1 MGNARVMRREIGI
14 LGAIFL
20 GLGSILGTGAFVSI
34 GLVIGQVG
42 EWIGLTLLCA
52 GILAACN
59 GLSSAQLAVAYPV
72 SGGTYEYAYRT
83 LHPLVGIFAGWLF
96 LTAKSASAATAAL
109 GVVSFLDAAL
119 NLELNDFVLRIGSAV
134 LSLLVTCLV
143 LLGLRRSNQFNIA
156 IVLITILSLVSFVLF
171 SAFVEVT
178 ADSSFFDVTLAPE
191 ALLEGTALLFVAY
204 TGYGRIATL
213 GEEVREPRRTIPL
226 AICATLGASWLLY
239 ASVGWALTNYQEFEV
254 LGLGDGLNQTLRL
267 EVVVQT
273 FDQPWLEKL
282 VQVGAITAMLGV
294 LLNLILGLSRVYLA
308 FGRRNDLPKAF
319 AKLDAQ
325 SNPRLAVLFTG
336 IVIAALCL
344 MGDVL
349 MTWSLSAVTVLI
361 YYGITNLAALRLN
374 KQDQIFPKWISIIGL
389 FSCVF
394 LSVFVGQEIWI
405 KAGILVVP
413 AVLFSVFLRSQSNQS
428 N

>member
-1 MGNARVMRREIGI
+1 MSITRVMRREIGI

-109 GVVSFLDAAL
+109 GVVSFSYAAL

-191 ALLEGTALLFVAY
+191 ELLEGTALLFVAY

-213 GEEVREPRRTIPL
+213 GEEVREPRKTIPL

-336 IVIAALCL
+336 IIIAALCL

>member
-1 MGNARVMRREIGI
+1 MENASVMRREIGI

-20 GLGSILGTGAFVSI
+20 GLGSILGTGVFVSI

-42 EWIGLTLLCA
+42 EWIGLTLLFA

-109 GVVSFLDAAL
+109 GVMSFSAAAI
-119 NLELNDFVLRIGSAV
+119 NLELNDFALRIGSAV

-178 ADSSFFDVTLAPE
+178 ADSSFFDVTLAPD

-226 AICATLGASWLLY
+226 AICATLGISWLLY

-254 LGLGDGLNQTLRL
+254 LGLGDGLNQTLRI
-267 EVVVQT
+267 EVIAQT
-273 FDQPWLEKL
+273 FNQPWLEKL

-308 FGRRNDLPKAF
+308 FGRRNDLPRAF

-336 IVIAALCL
+336 VVIAALCL

-361 YYGITNLAALRLN
+361 YYGITNLAALRLDEQN
-374 KQDQIFPKWISIIGL
+374 QIFPKWISIIGF

-394 LSVFVGQEIWI
+394 LSVFVGQEIWL

-413 AVLFSVFLRSQSNQS
+413 AVLFSVLLRSQSNQS

>member
-1 MGNARVMRREIGI
+1 MGNTRVMRREIGI

-109 GVVSFLDAAL
+109 GVVSFSDAAL

-191 ALLEGTALLFVAY
+191 ELLEGTALLFVAY

-254 LGLGDGLNQTLRL
+254 LGLGEGLNQTLRL

-374 KQDQIFPKWISIIGL
+374 KQDQIFPRWISIIGL

>member
-1 MGNARVMRREIGI
+1 MGNTRVMRREIGI

-42 EWIGLTLLCA
+42 GWIGLTLLCA

-109 GVVSFLDAAL
+109 GVVSFSYAAL

-156 IVLITILSLVSFVLF
+156 IVLITILSLVSFILF

-178 ADSSFFDVTLAPE
+178 ADSNFFDVTLAPE

-213 GEEVREPRRTIPL
+213 GEEVREPRKTIPL

-325 SNPRLAVLFTG
+325 SNPRLSVLFTG

-344 MGDVL
+344 MGDIL

>member
-1 MGNARVMRREIGI
+1 MGITRVMRREIGI

-109 GVVSFLDAAL
+109 GVVSFSDAAL

-191 ALLEGTALLFVAY
+191 ELLEGTALLFVAY

>member
-1 MGNARVMRREIGI
+1 MSITRVMRREIGI

-59 GLSSAQLAVAYPV
+59 GLSSAQLAVAYSV

-109 GVVSFLDAAL
+109 GVVSFSDAAL

-191 ALLEGTALLFVAY
+191 ELLEGTALLFVAY

-254 LGLGDGLNQTLRL
+254 LGLGDGINQTLRL

-336 IVIAALCL
+336 IIIAALCL

-374 KQDQIFPKWISIIGL
+374 KQDQIL
-389 FSCVF
+389 FSCLF

>member
-1 MGNARVMRREIGI
+1 MGNTRVMRREIGI
-14 LGAIFL
+14 LEAIFL

-109 GVVSFLDAAL
+109 GVVSFSDAAL

-191 ALLEGTALLFVAY
+191 ELLEGTALLFVAY

>member
-109 GVVSFLDAAL
+109 GVVSFSDAAL

-191 ALLEGTALLFVAY
+191 ELLEGTALLFVAY

-336 IVIAALCL
+336 IIIAALCL

>member
-1 MGNARVMRREIGI
+1 MGITRVMRREIGI

-109 GVVSFLDAAL
+109 GVVSFSDAAL

-191 ALLEGTALLFVAY
+191 ELLEGTALLFVAY

-213 GEEVREPRRTIPL
+213 GEEVREPRRTIPF
-226 AICATLGASWLLY
+226 AIRATLGASWLLY

-336 IVIAALCL
+336 IFIAALCL

-394 LSVFVGQEIWI
+394 LSVFIGQEIWI

>member
-1 MGNARVMRREIGI
+1 MGNTRVMRREIGI

-109 GVVSFLDAAL
+109 GVVSFSDAAL

-239 ASVGWALTNYQEFEV
+239 ASVGWVLTKFQELID
-254 LGLGDGLNQTLRL
+254 LGLGAGLNPPRHL
-267 EVVVQT
+267 EVLVQT
-273 FDQPWLEKL
+273 FEQPWLEKL
-282 VQVGAITAMLGV
+282 VQLGAITAMLGV
-294 LLNLILGLSRVYLA
+294 LLNLVLGLSRVYLA
-308 FGRRNDLPKAF
+308 LGRRNDLPKAF

-325 SNPRLAVLFTG
+325 GNPRRAVLLTG
-336 IVIAALCL
+336 VIVSALCL
-344 MGDVL
+344 MGDVR
-349 MTWSLSAVTVLI
+349 MTWSLSAVTVLL

-374 KQDQIFPKWISIIGL
+374 EQDQIFPKWISTIGF
-389 FSCVF
+389 FSCGF
-394 LSVFVGQEIWI
+394 LSIFVEQDSWL

-413 AVLFSVFLRSQSNQS
+413 AVLFSVVLRSRSKQSN
-428 N
+428 

>member
-1 MGNARVMRREIGI
+1 MGNTRVMRREIGI

-109 GVVSFLDAAL
+109 GVVSFSDAAL

-191 ALLEGTALLFVAY
+191 VLLEGTALLFVAY

-267 EVVVQT
+267 EVIVQT

>member
-1 MGNARVMRREIGI
+1 MGNTRVMRREIGI

-109 GVVSFLDAAL
+109 GVVSFSDAAL

-191 ALLEGTALLFVAY
+191 ELLEGTALLFVAY

-336 IVIAALCL
+336 VVIAALCL

>member
-109 GVVSFLDAAL
+109 GVVSFSDAAL

-336 IVIAALCL
+336 IIIAALCL

-389 FSCVF
+389 FSCLF

>member
-1 MGNARVMRREIGI
+1 MSITRVMRREIGI

-109 GVVSFLDAAL
+109 GVVSFSDAAL

-171 SAFVEVT
+171 SAFVKVT

-191 ALLEGTALLFVAY
+191 ELLEGTALLFVAY

-336 IVIAALCL
+336 IIIAALCL

-374 KQDQIFPKWISIIGL
+374 KQDQIFPRWISIIGL
-389 FSCVF
+389 FSCLF

>member
-109 GVVSFLDAAL
+109 GVVSFSDAAL

-336 IVIAALCL
+336 VVIAALCL

-374 KQDQIFPKWISIIGL
+374 KQDQIFPRWISIIGL
-389 FSCVF
+389 FSCLF

>member
-1 MGNARVMRREIGI
+1 MGNTRVMRREIGI

-109 GVVSFLDAAL
+109 GVVSFSDAAL

-191 ALLEGTALLFVAY
+191 VLLEGTALLFVAY

-336 IVIAALCL
+336 IIIAALCL

-374 KQDQIFPKWISIIGL
+374 KQDQIFPRWISIIGL

-394 LSVFVGQEIWI
+394 LSVFIGQEIWI

>member
-96 LTAKSASAATAAL
+96 LTAQSASAATAAL
-109 GVVSFLDAAL
+109 GVVSFSDAAL

-178 ADSSFFDVTLAPE
+178 ADSSFFDITLAPE

-336 IVIAALCL
+336 VVIAALCL

-374 KQDQIFPKWISIIGL
+374 EQDQIFPKWISIIGL

>member
-1 MGNARVMRREIGI
+1 MGKTRVMRREIGI

-109 GVVSFLDAAL
+109 GVVSFSDAAL

-191 ALLEGTALLFVAY
+191 ELLEGTALLFVAY

-336 IVIAALCL
+336 IIIAALCL

-374 KQDQIFPKWISIIGL
+374 KQDQIFPRWISIIGL
-389 FSCVF
+389 FSCLF

>member
-109 GVVSFLDAAL
+109 GVVSFSDAAL

-191 ALLEGTALLFVAY
+191 ELLEGTALLFVAY

-336 IVIAALCL
+336 VVIAALCL

-374 KQDQIFPKWISIIGL
+374 KQDQIFPRWISIIGL
-389 FSCVF
+389 FSCLF

>member
-1 MGNARVMRREIGI
+1 MGNVEVLRREIGI

-20 GLGSILGTGAFVSI
+20 GLGSILGTGVFVSI

-42 EWIGLTLLCA
+42 EWIGLALLFA

-59 GLSSAQLAVAYPV
+59 GLSSAQLAAAYPV

-109 GVVSFLDAAL
+109 GVLSFSAAAL
-119 NLELNDFVLRIGSAV
+119 NLDLIDFSLRLGSAA
-134 LSLLVTCLV
+134 LSLSVTCLV
-143 LLGLRRSNQFNIA
+143 LLGLRRSNQFNVA

-171 SAFVEVT
+171 GAFVETT
-178 ADSSFFDVTLAPE
+178 ADSNLRDDQLAPE
-191 ALLEGTALLFVAY
+191 GLLEATALLFVAH

-226 AICATLGASWLLY
+226 AIFATLGVSWLLY
-239 ASVGWALTNYQEFEV
+239 ASVGWVLTKYQQLAD
-254 LGLGDGLNQTLRL
+254 LGLRVGLNQPLRL
-267 EVVVQT
+267 EVVVQM
-273 FDQPWLEKL
+273 FEQPWLEKF
-282 VQVGAITAMLGV
+282 VQAGAMTAMLGV
-294 LLNLILGLSRVYLA
+294 LLNLVLGLSRVYLA
-308 FGRRNDLPKAF
+308 LGRRNDLPKAF
-319 AKLDAQ
+319 AKLDTQ

-336 IVIAALCL
+336 VVVAALCL
-344 MGDVL
+344 MGDVR
-349 MTWSLSAVTVLI
+349 MTWSLSAVTILL

-389 FSCVF
+389 FSCGF
-394 LSVFVGQEIWI
+394 LSIFVEQESWFT
-405 KAGILVVP
+405 AGILVVP
-413 AVLFSVFLRSQSNQS
+413 GVLFSIVLRFRSNQS

>member
-1 MGNARVMRREIGI
+1 MGITRVMRREIGI

-178 ADSSFFDVTLAPE
+178 ADYSFFDVTLAPE
-191 ALLEGTALLFVAY
+191 ELLEGTALLFVAY

-336 IVIAALCL
+336 IIIAALCL

-374 KQDQIFPKWISIIGL
+374 KQDQIFPRWISIIGL

>member
-20 GLGSILGTGAFVSI
+20 GLGSILGTGVFVSI

-83 LHPLVGIFAGWLF
+83 LHPLVGIFAGWSF

-109 GVVSFLDAAL
+109 GVVSFSAAAI

-171 SAFVEVT
+171 SAFVAVT
-178 ADSSFFDVTLAPE
+178 ADSSFFDVTLAPDSSFFDVTLAPE

-213 GEEVREPRRTIPL
+213 GEEVREPRKTIPL
-226 AICATLGASWLLY
+226 AICATLGVSWLLY
-239 ASVGWALTNYQEFEV
+239 ASVGWAMKNYQEFEV

-267 EVVVQT
+267 EAVVQT

-336 IVIAALCL
+336 VVIAALCL

-374 KQDQIFPKWISIIGL
+374 KQDQIFPKWISIIGF

-394 LSVFVGQEIWI
+394 LSAFVGQEIWI
-405 KAGILVVP
+405 
-413 AVLFSVFLRSQSNQS
+413 
-428 N
+428 

>member
-1 MGNARVMRREIGI
+1 MSITRVMRREIGI

-109 GVVSFLDAAL
+109 GVVSFSDAAL

-191 ALLEGTALLFVAY
+191 ELLEGTALLFVAY

-336 IVIAALCL
+336 VVIAALCL

-374 KQDQIFPKWISIIGL
+374 KQDQIFPRWISIIGL
-389 FSCVF
+389 FSCLF

>member
-1 MGNARVMRREIGI
+1 MSITRVMRREIGI

-109 GVVSFLDAAL
+109 GVVSFSDAAL

-191 ALLEGTALLFVAY
+191 ELLEGTALLFVAY

-336 IVIAALCL
+336 IIIAALCL

-374 KQDQIFPKWISIIGL
+374 KQDQIFPRWISIIGL
-389 FSCVF
+389 FSCLF

>member
-109 GVVSFLDAAL
+109 GVVSFSDAAL

-178 ADSSFFDVTLAPE
+178 ADSSFFDITLAPE

-336 IVIAALCL
+336 VVIAALCL

-374 KQDQIFPKWISIIGL
+374 EQDQIFPKWISIIGL

-394 LSVFVGQEIWI
+394 LSVFIGQEIWI

>member
-178 ADSSFFDVTLAPE
+178 ADSSFFDITLAPE

-336 IVIAALCL
+336 IIIAALCL

-374 KQDQIFPKWISIIGL
+374 KQDQIFPRWISIIGL
-389 FSCVF
+389 FSCLF

>member
-1 MGNARVMRREIGI
+1 MGKTRVMRREIGI

-109 GVVSFLDAAL
+109 GVVSFSDAAL
-119 NLELNDFVLRIGSAV
+119 NLGLNDFVLRIGSAV

-191 ALLEGTALLFVAY
+191 ELLEGTALLFVAY

-336 IVIAALCL
+336 IIIAALCL

-374 KQDQIFPKWISIIGL
+374 KQDQIFPRWISIIGL
-389 FSCVF
+389 FSCLF

>member
-109 GVVSFLDAAL
+109 GVVSFSDAAL

>member
-1 MGNARVMRREIGI
+1 MSITRVMRREIGI

-109 GVVSFLDAAL
+109 GVVSFSDAAL

-191 ALLEGTALLFVAY
+191 ELLEGTALLFVAY

-336 IVIAALCL
+336 VVIAALCL

>member
-109 GVVSFLDAAL
+109 GVVSFSDAAL

-336 IVIAALCL
+336 VVIAALCL

-394 LSVFVGQEIWI
+394 LSVFIGQEIWI

>member
-1 MGNARVMRREIGI
+1 MGNTSVMRREIGI

-42 EWIGLTLLCA
+42 GWIGLTLLCA

-109 GVVSFLDAAL
+109 GVVSFSYAAL
-119 NLELNDFVLRIGSAV
+119 NLELNDFVLRIGSPV

-178 ADSSFFDVTLAPE
+178 ADSSFFDVTLGPE

-213 GEEVREPRRTIPL
+213 GEEVREPRKTIPL

-336 IVIAALCL
+336 VVIAALCL

>member
-109 GVVSFLDAAL
+109 GVVSFSDAAL

-178 ADSSFFDVTLAPE
+178 AGSSFFDVTLAPE
-191 ALLEGTALLFVAY
+191 ALLESTALLFVAY

-336 IVIAALCL
+336 VVIAALCL

-374 KQDQIFPKWISIIGL
+374 KQDQIFPRWISIIGL
-389 FSCVF
+389 FSCLF

>member
-1 MGNARVMRREIGI
+1 MSITRVMRREIGI

-109 GVVSFLDAAL
+109 GVVSFSDAAL

-191 ALLEGTALLFVAY
+191 ELLEGTALLFVAY

>member
-1 MGNARVMRREIGI
+1 MGITRVMRREIGI

-178 ADSSFFDVTLAPE
+178 ADYSFFDVTLAPE
-191 ALLEGTALLFVAY
+191 ELLEGTALLFVAY

-336 IVIAALCL
+336 IIIAALCL

-374 KQDQIFPKWISIIGL
+374 KQDQIFPRWISIIGL
-389 FSCVF
+389 FSCLF

>member
-1 MGNARVMRREIGI
+1 MGNTRVMRREIGI

-109 GVVSFLDAAL
+109 GVVSFSDAAL

-191 ALLEGTALLFVAY
+191 ELLEGTALLFVAY

>member
-109 GVVSFLDAAL
+109 GVVSFSDAAL

-191 ALLEGTALLFVAY
+191 ELLEGTALLFVAY

-325 SNPRLAVLFTG
+325 SNPRLAVFFTG
-336 IVIAALCL
+336 IIIAALCL

-374 KQDQIFPKWISIIGL
+374 KQDQIFPRWISIIGL
-389 FSCVF
+389 FSCLF